1 LSQALSSEDSC
12 KQTHNFKHNKK
23 VIYSFQISRTLEK
36 QNLYDF
42 KTQLATLKS
51 AYDRVTGAYLC
62 QGYMYQEN

>member
-1 LSQALSSEDSC
+1 
-12 KQTHNFKHNKK
+12 